1 MQNGTSPYILEGEL
15 YKIPFVIEN
24 SKAGNQ
30 TNLEIN
36 GQEMATLKIYNKK
49 PVFGLLYSTPT
60 DEKVFNVLMMLSTL
74 QFNSIL

>member
-1 MQNGTSPYILEGEL
+1 MILEGEL